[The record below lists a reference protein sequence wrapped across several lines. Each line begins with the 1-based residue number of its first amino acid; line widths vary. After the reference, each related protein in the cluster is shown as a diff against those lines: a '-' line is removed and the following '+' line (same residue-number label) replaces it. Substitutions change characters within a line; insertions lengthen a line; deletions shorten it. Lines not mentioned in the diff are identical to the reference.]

1 MKKTHKLTPMKK
13 AIILAAI
20 PMLALF
26 ANPSCAQHRYAD
38 LRVKI
43 IDPPPYSIFYSP
55 TVLHYAF
62 EVVNQG
68 PDSLWPMDSM
78 YYIMVHTGGGSR
90 PKTRIKLNKYV
101 VPGDSFI
108 VYDSIGIDYWRDE
121 DDFEI
126 RFSYTPAMFSHDYGS
141 RNLWSEFHEDTKD
154 NSASLPL
161 KHRRIL
167 SAEPLQPEEIRVYPN
182 PCTTGRLT
190 LAGPQ
195 ISDLRITDVLGRG
208 IAHRRIEQQGQAT
221 VVEVFPHHAG
231 MYTVE
236 YRTPNKIIRQK
247 IYLIPQ

>member
-13 AIILAAI
+13 TTILTAILILAF
-20 PMLALF
+20 F
-26 ANPSCAQHRYAD
+26 ANPACAQHRYAD
-38 LRVKI
+38 LRCKI
-43 IDPPPYSIFYSP
+43 IDPAPYSIFYSP

-78 YYIMVHTGGGSR
+78 RYEMVHTGGGGKPVSR
-90 PKTRIKLNKYV
+90 QNLGRYIA
-101 VPGDSFI
+101 PGDSFI

-126 RFSYTPAMFSHDYGS
+126 RLLSFRIFSRDYGS
-141 RNLWSEFHEDTKD
+141 RNLWSEFWEDTED
-154 NSASLPL
+154 NRARLSLR
-161 KHRRIL
+161 HRRIL

-190 LAGPQ
+190 LSGPQ

-221 VVEVFPHHAG
+221 VVEVFPHQAG

-236 YRTPNKIIRQK
+236 YRTPDKIIRQK

>member
-1 MKKTHKLTPMKK
+1 MKPWLRTYG
-13 AIILAAI
+13 ILM
-20 PMLALF
+20 MLIHASAF
-26 ANPSCAQHRYAD
+26 AQHRYAD

-43 IDPPPYSIFYSP
+43 IDPAPYSIFYSP

-78 YYIMVHTGGGSR
+78 RYEMVHTGGGGKPVSR
-90 PKTRIKLNKYV
+90 QNLGRYIA
-101 VPGDSFI
+101 PGDSFI

-126 RFSYTPAMFSHDYGS
+126 RLLSFRIFSRDYGS
-141 RNLWSEFHEDTKD
+141 RNLWSEFWEDTED
-154 NSASLPL
+154 NRARLSLR
-161 KHRRIL
+161 HRRIL

-190 LAGPQ
+190 LSGPQ

-221 VVEVFPHHAG
+221 VVEVFPHQAG

-236 YRTPNKIIRQK
+236 YRTPDKIIRQK
-247 IYLIPQ
+247 VYLKQHHP